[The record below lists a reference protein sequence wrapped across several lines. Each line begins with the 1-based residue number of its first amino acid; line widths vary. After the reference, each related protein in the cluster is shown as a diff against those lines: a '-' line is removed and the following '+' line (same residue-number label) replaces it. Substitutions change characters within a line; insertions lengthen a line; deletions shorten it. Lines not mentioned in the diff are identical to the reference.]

1 MPVKIIASSEVQSR
15 FGAAHDLAKHDPV
28 IVTQSGRPIVVMMP
42 YEDGVETLRLKASQ
56 ALRDFLRKLPA
67 NPEAEKLS
75 EIDINRLIHEIRP

>member
-1 MPVKIIASSEVQSR
+1 MKIIASSEVQSR
-15 FGAAHDLAKHDPV
+15 FGAALDLAKHDPV

-42 YEDGVETLRLKASQ
+42 YEDGVETLRLKTSQ